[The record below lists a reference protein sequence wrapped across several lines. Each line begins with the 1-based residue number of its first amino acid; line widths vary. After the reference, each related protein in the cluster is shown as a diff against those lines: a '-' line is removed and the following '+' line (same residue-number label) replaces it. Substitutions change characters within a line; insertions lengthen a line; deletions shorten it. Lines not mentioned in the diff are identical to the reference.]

1 MFKLFAVPTLPQVI
15 LTHSYSRVVMQLLM
29 EAARFH
35 RNTLSIY
42 VTESRPGGL
51 GLKTYQELTAA
62 GIPATLVLDT
72 AVAYVMSRVDV
83 VLVGSEGVAESGG
96 LLNAVGTYQLGIIAK
111 SLGKPFYAAAER

>member
-1 MFKLFAVPTLPQVI
+1 
-15 LTHSYSRVVMQLLM
+15 M

>member
-1 MFKLFAVPTLPQVI
+1 MLIDDTPLLPQVI
-15 LTHSYSRVVMQLLM
+15 LTHSYSRVVMQLLK
-29 EAARFH
+29 EASQLH
-35 RNTLSIY
+35 RNTISVY

-51 GLKTYQELTAA
+51 GLKTYEELTAA

-96 LLNAVGTYQLGIIAK
+96 LLNAVGTYQLGLISK